1 MGIKM
6 LTEDKDSVFTKRV
19 HSNREILMQQVG
31 SPAMKTS

>member
-6 LTEDKDSVFTKRV
+6 LTENKDSMFMKRV